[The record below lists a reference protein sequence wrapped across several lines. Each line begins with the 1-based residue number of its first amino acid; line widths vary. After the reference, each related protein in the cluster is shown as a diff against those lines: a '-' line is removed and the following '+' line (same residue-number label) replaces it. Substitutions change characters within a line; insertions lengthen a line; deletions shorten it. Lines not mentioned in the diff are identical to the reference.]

1 MLIVQIDEFVL
12 DRFHPFLN
20 SFEHQVMPRRRKA
33 QELSEIGHVKLQQCH
48 DDSWLKNTVVTSK
61 LQKSSGLLDEDT
73 LLRIILLRQL
83 LIIVNLASR
92 ALPAAD
98 EAGSIASTAT
108 WLALCWQTLLLGR
121 IDVLYL
127 VEKLIV
133 LAVLVLL

>member
-12 DRFHPFLN
+12 DWFHPFLD
-20 SFEHQVMPRRRKA
+20 SFKHQVMPRRGQA
-33 QELSEIGHVKLQQCH
+33 QELSEIGHVKLEQRH
-48 DDSWLKNTVVTSK
+48 DNSWLQNTVVTSK
-61 LQKSSGLLDEDT
+61 LQESSWLLDKDT

-83 LIIVNLASR
+83 LIVVHLAR
-92 ALPAAD
+92 ALAVAD
-98 EAGSIASTAT
+98 KTGSIASATT

-133 LAVLVLL
+133 LAILILL

>member
-1 MLIVQIDEFVL
+1 VLIVQIDEFVL

-20 SFEHQVMPRRRKA
+20 SFKHQVMPRRRKA

-48 DDSWLKNTVVTSK
+48 DDSWLKNTVVASK
-61 LQKSSGLLDEDT
+61 LQKSPRLLDEDT

-83 LIIVNLASR
+83 LIIVLASR

-98 EAGSIASTAT
+98 KAGSIASTAT

-127 VEKLIV
+127 VEKLII
-133 LAVLVLL
+133 LAILVLL

>member
-20 SFEHQVMPRRRKA
+20 SFKHQVMPRRRKA

-48 DDSWLKNTVVTSK
+48 DDSWLKNTVVASK
-61 LQKSSGLLDEDT
+61 LQKSSRLLDEDT

-83 LIIVNLASR
+83 LIIVLASR

-98 EAGSIASTAT
+98 KAGSIASTAT

-127 VEKLIV
+127 VEKLII
-133 LAVLVLL
+133 LAILVLL

>member
-1 MLIVQIDEFVL
+1 
-12 DRFHPFLN
+12 
-20 SFEHQVMPRRRKA
+20 MPRRRKA